1 MIDKLKKMYQ
11 QRQIKET
18 MKRFH
23 KNATIGSCFDCGLSS
38 GIYNESGDRQRI
50 VIGHHCRISGSLFC
64 KSSGSIEIG
73 NYTTLQNGVHVQCL
87 TSVKIG
93 HFVGIADGTLITD
106 NNNHSID
113 PIERIK
119 HRMRVAPGG
128 DGYPGLG
135 NGWELSET
143 APTIIEDV
151 VWIGSNV
158 LILKGVIVG
167 EGAVVAKNSVVTK
180 SVPPYTIVAG
190 NPARIVKEIQ
200 RPNVKYYDC
209 Q

>member
-1 MIDKLKKMYQ
+1 
-11 QRQIKET
+11 
-18 MKRFH
+18 
-23 KNATIGSCFDCGLSS
+23 
-38 GIYNESGDRQRI
+38 
-50 VIGHHCRISGSLFC
+50 
-64 KSSGSIEIG
+64 
-73 NYTTLQNGVHVQCL
+73 
-87 TSVKIG
+87 
-93 HFVGIADGTLITD
+93 
-106 NNNHSID
+106 
-113 PIERIK
+113 
-119 HRMRVAPGG
+119 MRVAPGG
-128 DGYPGLG
+128 DGSPGLG